1 MADEA
6 PQCVICH
13 EAFETYHQVVQPMHC
28 AHTFH
33 AICIHIWEEN
43 HHDCPVC
50 HTKISYQDKVS
61 WQTVFM
67 TALVI
72 TQESALERVAYTYA
86 FLSLMLRRFHSAE
99 QWNDAKAT
107 IQVAA
112 EQLEA
117 GMIRLP
123 YLNLKSRTTAKREK
137 KKYAAI
143 FEQIQEGD
151 PPARISP
158 RVKAARR
165 WILHQLFF
173 MFAD

>member
-6 PQCVICH
+6 PECVICH
-13 EAFETYHQVVQPMHC
+13 EVLESYHTVVQPINC

-33 AICIHIWEEN
+33 AICIHIWATN
-43 HHDCPVC
+43 HHECPVC
-50 HTKISYQDKVS
+50 DTKINYKDRLP
-61 WQTVFM
+61 WQTLFI
-67 TALVI
+67 TALAI
-72 TQESALERVAYTYA
+72 TQESALERTAYTYA

-99 QWNDAKAT
+99 RWKDARAT

-123 YLNLKSRTTAKREK
+123 YLNVKSRTTAKREK
-137 KKYAAI
+137 KKYAVI
-143 FEQIQEGD
+143 FEEIQQGG